1 MDREVTSDNQQESA
15 EVGGPRDEGKGRDSG
30 NTEVTKTRRI
40 YVVVMWQKPTQHC
53 KAIILLFKK
62 NEDLLINKKH
72 RIKRERS

>member
-1 MDREVTSDNQQESA
+1 MTSDNQQESA

-40 YVVVMWQKPTQHC
+40 YVVVVWQKPTQHC

-72 RIKRERS
+72 GIKRERS

>member
-1 MDREVTSDNQQESA
+1 MTSDNQQESA

>member
-1 MDREVTSDNQQESA
+1 MTSDNQQESA

-40 YVVVMWQKPTQHC
+40 YVVVVWQKPTQHC

>member
-1 MDREVTSDNQQESA
+1 MTSDNPQESA

-53 KAIILLFKK
+53 KEIILLFKK

>member
-1 MDREVTSDNQQESA
+1 MTSDNQQESA

-30 NTEVTKTRRI
+30 NTEVIKTRRI
-40 YVVVMWQKPTQHC
+40 YVVVVWQKPTQHC